1 MENYNSLQE
10 EKEPDDLLRENIIRR
25 NKKKIASGADLTGKS
40 MLKKSDLS
48 LVFIGA
54 GIITLIIFFVFLRPS
69 SEADKDIEKS
79 INDQENPPI
88 EETVKVLEQKL
99 TTLEEMLQAINA
111 NQANAEGQPKGD
123 MPDIKPYVARIER
136 VETALSV
143 KFDVLT
149 ARVDKIDDKLSDIIR
164 DVEKNNRIVNN
175 IKNTTVASLPPKK
188 AEVAREDSPSL
199 ENTSKSKSE
208 AKQSETKKPE
218 VVKQKEDV
226 ETKSSTKVSS
236 KAQDESKK
244 TTSTPNKT
252 AANTKSNN
260 KSETPDKQKQ
270 QKTENSGGSTYHT
283 VAKGDTL
290 YNISKRYSTTVE
302 QLRAMNKMS
311 IQDSIVIGQRI
322 VVKK

>member
-69 SEADKDIEKS
+69 GETDNDIEQS
-79 INDQENPPI
+79 INAQENPPI

-111 NQANAEGQPKGD
+111 NQAANAEGQSKGD

-175 IKNTTVASLPPKK
+175 IKNSTVASLPSKK
-188 AEVAREDSPSL
+188 TEVAQEEST
-199 ENTSKSKSE
+199 ENTIKSK
-208 AKQSETKKPE
+208 PE
-218 VVKQKEDV
+218 VKQKEDV

-236 KAQDESKK
+236 KAQDEPKK
-244 TTSTPNKT
+244 TTTTPNKT

-270 QKTENSGGSTYHT
+270 QKTENNGGLTYHT

-290 YNISKRYSTTVE
+290 YSISKRYSTTVE
-302 QLRAMNKMS
+302 QLRAMNKLT